1 MTEQDRINL
10 IIEKK
15 AFQEV
20 VYQLSKGCDAR
31 MSCQLDSFLCGIED
45 KIREIDIKLKMPQEH
60 EDYVRKLAHDNWVR
74 DGNPNGEEFRDSP
87 FGRMKIKNIHW
98 LKAELVAAAAINHNA
113 GGDW

>member
-1 MTEQDRINL
+1 
-10 IIEKK
+10 
-15 AFQEV
+15 
-20 VYQLSKGCDAR
+20 
-31 MSCQLDSFLCGIED
+31 
-45 KIREIDIKLKMPQEH
+45 
-60 EDYVRKLAHDNWVR
+60 VR